1 MSNQTYDIINKV
13 QRWLPSLGVLYLTLA
28 NIWGLPLG
36 DAIRDTILA
45 IATFL
50 ASILEVST
58 VAYKQKQLDAADYLA
73 DELEDYEEDDPVDGG
88 VG

>member
-13 QRWLPSLGVLYLTLA
+13 QRWLPAVGVLYLTLA
-28 NIWGLPLG
+28 NIWGLPYG
-36 DAIRDTILA
+36 DAINATVVA

>member
-13 QRWLPSLGVLYLTLA
+13 QRWLPAVGVLYLTLA
-28 NIWGLPLG
+28 NIWGLPYG
-36 DAIRDTILA
+36 DAINATVVA

-58 VAYKQKQLDAADYLA
+58 VAYKQKQLEAIDIQA
-73 DELEDYEEDDPVDGG
+73 ELEDDDTEEVEGG
-88 VG
+88 IG

>member
-13 QRWLPSLGVLYLTLA
+13 QRWLPAVGVLYLTLA
-28 NIWGLPLG
+28 NIWGLPFG
-36 DAIRDTILA
+36 DAINATVVA

-58 VAYKQKQLDAADYLA
+58 VAYKQKQLEAIDIQA
-73 DELEDYEEDDPVDGG
+73 ELEDDDTEEVEGG
-88 VG
+88 IG